1 MLALTL
7 LFACGTTD
15 PGQAQT
21 VPTVEDMDAALERIE
36 ALEAQIAALQAAVG
50 VAPVEDADHD
60 GYRDSDGLPVGT
72 RRGDVLWE
80 GVCASDSREEALEL
94 PSWAQ
99 RAEPSGPIPPA
110 PLPFSI
116 WMCTP
121 EYCGLLSNDEFDA
134 VYFNLAAVPCDQ
146 VWPKHL
152 VYVAR

>member
-21 VPTVEDMDAALERIE
+21 VPTVEDLDAALERIE
-36 ALEAQIAALQAAVG
+36 ALEQQVAALQAAVG

-80 GVCASDSREEALEL
+80 GRCEGSDADDFVTY
-94 PSWAQ
+94 PAWAVSEPV
-99 RAEPSGPIPPA
+99 AEGEIPA
-110 PLPFSI
+110 PSPVWLWWCGDDRGCSI
-116 WMCTP
+116 VQGDFEP
-121 EYCGLLSNDEFDA
+121 ISNERQGCNGPGRY
-134 VYFNLAAVPCDQ
+134 VI
-146 VWPKHL
+146 
-152 VYVAR
+152 VAR

>member
-80 GVCASDSREEALEL
+80 GRCDGDGDFGREITFPNWLAR
-94 PSWAQ
+94 PRTPGQ
-99 RAEPSGPIPPA
+99 PPVPA
-110 PLPFSI
+110 PYWAWVCSDDACFQQTSGDF
-116 WMCTP
+116 
-121 EYCGLLSNDEFDA
+121 EVFEHASLSCDV
-134 VYFNLAAVPCDQ
+134 VYPNRLIFI
-146 VWPKHL
+146 
-152 VYVAR
+152 AR